1 MSLAPFSGVLI
12 YQNFRKAIV
21 NCDAK
26 LADVLCAFVCRFWQ
40 NQVRSELGR
49 RKRGQRAGSWRA
61 ERVGVLGILPIND
74 QVEVFG
80 MVTINN
86 MHFEGASKDTVSPGG
101 VRMCRHWG
109 ISTALA
115 SAPPLPR

>member
-49 RKRGQRAGSWRA
+49 RKRGQRAGRGEQNGS
-61 ERVGVLGILPIND
+61 
-74 QVEVFG
+74 VFWLFCPS
-80 MVTINN
+80 TI
-86 MHFEGASKDTVSPGG
+86 
-101 VRMCRHWG
+101 R
-109 ISTALA
+109 
-115 SAPPLPR
+115 